1 MQGRPTEQSRPEP
14 KKTLVVS
21 HFAPSSFLGRIFSL
35 LLAVAI
41 LIAALFFSLLIFWTV
56 LTVVLFFIVY
66 ACWAFRRGYS
76 GDSGTSTS
84 TTAKRDKVKHRQ

>member
-1 MQGRPTEQSRPEP
+1 MQGRPTERLQPEP
-14 KKTLVVS
+14 RKRVVVY
-21 HFAPSSFLGRIFSL
+21 HVAPSSFLGRIFSL

-41 LIAALFFSLLIFWTV
+41 LIAALFFSLLIFWII